1 LAIFRSCDLKQS
13 EVAPEPLFSFFEP
26 SRDGPKPLIA
36 EIWHLLPES
45 FIIKPCT
52 MSLDQILKELPN
64 LTPEERREIFEQL
77 AELETKDTYT
87 PTPPESAAIDE
98 AIRSLEAGKGI
109 PAAEIR
115 QRFAAKWSR

>member
-1 LAIFRSCDLKQS
+1 MSVEQ
-13 EVAPEPLFSFFEP
+13 
-26 SRDGPKPLIA
+26 
-36 EIWHLLPES
+36 
-45 FIIKPCT
+45 II
-52 MSLDQILKELPN
+52 KELPN

-77 AELETKDTYT
+77 ADLEAQHAYK
-87 PTPPESAAIDE
+87 PTPEESAAIDE